1 MLSNDGHLSPRICFF
16 KIFIIYILILSP
28 RVCQAQEKK
37 TGQYPITI
45 VDQDVIRGINLLYN
59 WEFDT
64 AENLFYQLIEK
75 RPNDPIG
82 YFYLAM
88 VSWSRLASGFWSAE
102 MVKEYGE
109 RIDRA
114 ISTGKRAIK
123 EKQDCFD
130 YLYLGGA
137 LGFKGRFQLMERKW
151 LPSFFLALEAIDALK
166 TSLEMCPENK
176 DVLFGLG
183 IFDYYTARL
192 SGVLRFLSYLL
203 IHKGDKEEGLRK
215 LEVAAAEAV
224 YSSIEAKSLL
234 LHIYLFME
242 KDGYHKALP
251 IARELALRFKE
262 NPRYKFLEG
271 VTYIRLGIESR
282 YREVIDFLRAKSR
295 EQNSVEKSSIW
306 ANRARYLSA
315 SYALYH
321 DQYREARSVLET
333 ILDSTD
339 PLSDPA
345 MATWPHLKI
354 GMSYDMEDQ
363 REKAIDCYKN
373 ILKLKNGG
381 GAQFL
386 AEKYLEAPARKK
398 NLFIGY

>member
-1 MLSNDGHLSPRICFF
+1 MLSNDGHFNPRIYFF
-16 KIFIIYILILSP
+16 KIFIVYILILAP

-37 TGQYPITI
+37 AERCPTTI
-45 VDQDVIRGINLLYN
+45 VDQDVLRGINLLYN

-64 AENLFYQLIEK
+64 AENIFCQLIEK

-82 YFYLAM
+82 YFYFAM

-224 YSSIEAKSLL
+224 YSSTEAKSLL

-295 EQNSVEKSSIW
+295 EQNSVIKSSIW
-306 ANRARYLSA
+306 ANRARYLDA
-315 SYALYH
+315 SYALFH
-321 DQYREARSVLET
+321 DQCSSARSILGT
-333 ILDSTD
+333 ILASAD
-339 PLSDPA
+339 PISDPA
-345 MATWPHLKI
+345 MATWPLLKI
-354 GMSYDMEDQ
+354 GMSYDMEEQ
-363 REKAIDCYKN
+363 REKAVDYYN
-373 ILKLKNGG
+373 RVLKLKNGG

>member
-1 MLSNDGHLSPRICFF
+1 MLSNDRHFNPRKYFF
-16 KIFIIYILILSP
+16 KFFIIYILVLSP
-28 RVCQAQEKK
+28 RVCQALDKK
-37 TGQYPITI
+37 TGQHPITI

-59 WEFDT
+59 WEFDA
-64 AENLFYQLIEK
+64 AEILFYQLIEK

-102 MVKEYGE
+102 MVKQYGA

-114 ISTGKRAIK
+114 ISAGRRAVK
-123 EKQDCFD
+123 EKEECFD

-137 LGFKGRFQLMERKW
+137 LGFKGRIQLMERKW
-151 LPSFFLALEAIDALK
+151 FPSFFLALDAIDALK
-166 TSLEMCPENK
+166 TCLKMCPENK

-203 IHKGDKEEGLRK
+203 VHKGDKKEGLRK
-215 LEVAAAEAV
+215 LEIAAAEAV

-234 LHIYLFME
+234 LHIHLFME
-242 KDGYHKALP
+242 KNGYHKALP
-251 IARELALRFKE
+251 ITRELALRFKE

-271 VTYIRLGIESR
+271 VTYMRLGIESR
-282 YREVIDFLRAKSR
+282 YREVIDSLRAKSK
-295 EQNSVEKSSIW
+295 EQNSVERSSIW
-306 ANRARYLSA
+306 ANRVLYLDA
-315 SYALYH
+315 SYALFH
-321 DQYREARSVLET
+321 DQYSKARSILEA
-333 ILDSTD
+333 ILASAD
-339 PLSDPA
+339 PISDPA
-345 MATWPHLKI
+345 MTTWPILKI
-354 GMSYDMEDQ
+354 GMSHDMEGK
-363 REKAIDCYKN
+363 REKAIDYYKR